1 MPAAPSDAPDR
12 EALLDNVVWHALRG
26 PLAHCADASSTPRA
40 VRFDPEINL
49 FTAVERTDEAGWA
62 ALGEMVGRGGFV
74 ALFRD
79 VVPAPPAGWQEHYRA
94 PCHQMVARDLV
105 ERPRIDWVELGPD
118 DAPEMLALA
127 QLTEPGPFF
136 IRTREQGRYIGV
148 RRGGRLVAMA
158 GERFRVP
165 GFTEVSAVCTHP
177 ETRGEGLGGALTLEI
192 AWGIRARGD
201 EAFLHLLAT
210 NETAHRL
217 YLNLGFVDRRQ
228 TSVVAAQWHD
238 DGLPHDVEREG
249 GGADAIGALPHPD
262 GPDRARGEGRAK

>member
-1 MPAAPSDAPDR
+1 MAPPASDEARAD
-12 EALLDNVVWHALRG
+12 ALLDNPVWHALRG
-26 PLAHCADASSTPRA
+26 PLAGCADAASTDRA

-49 FTAVERTDEAGWA
+49 FAGIERTDPSGWA
-62 ALGEMVGRGGFV
+62 ALAELAGPGGFAV
-74 ALFRD
+74 LFRD
-79 VVPAPPAGWQEHYRA
+79 HVPAPPVGWQEHYRA
-94 PCHQMVARDLV
+94 PCFQMVAADLPP
-105 ERPRIDWVELGPD
+105 RPGIEVLPLGAA

-136 IRTREQGRYIGV
+136 PRTHELGRYVGV

-177 ETRGEGLGGALTLEI
+177 DVRGEGLGGALTLEI
-192 AWGIRARGD
+192 AWGIRDRGD

-217 YLNLGFVDRRQ
+217 YLKLGFRDRLRPF
-228 TSVVAAQWHD
+228 VVAAQWHA
-238 DGLPHDVEREG
+238 DGRP
-249 GGADAIGALPHPD
+249 ADAIRDTDDASAIAALPHPA
-262 GPDRARGEGRAK
+262 GPDRPREDGDAG